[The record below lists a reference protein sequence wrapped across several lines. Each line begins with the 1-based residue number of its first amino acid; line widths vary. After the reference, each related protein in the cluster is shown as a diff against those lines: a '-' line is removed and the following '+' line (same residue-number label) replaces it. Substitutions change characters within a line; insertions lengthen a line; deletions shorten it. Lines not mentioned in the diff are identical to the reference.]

1 MLYYTSPEK
10 QSTFILLSFTHC
22 FSEIHLWLILKE
34 KTVYMYLC
42 LEKYILKK
50 MDRQT
55 AKQ

>member
-34 KTVYMYLC
+34 KTVYMYLY
-42 LEKYILKK
+42 LEKYI
-50 MDRQT
+50 
-55 AKQ
+55 